1 MSKKYF
7 GNVKR
12 ILCFFVFVLFISGC
26 GTTQNSEQGGVR
38 PVELSSDKIIYFY
51 FYYPSGNM
59 PDHDFEITSTEEG
72 FLLTSNDYHYELQ
85 DKKILLDEEDM
96 RKLHNIVVTY
106 NVAAWNGF
114 DESVPENERS
124 SANETFILYIRYD
137 NQTEISARGVQRFP
151 EHYKE
156 VEEEILDCMKGFMEE

>member
-26 GTTQNSEQGGVR
+26 GTTQNSEQGVR

-151 EHYKE
+151 DHYKE